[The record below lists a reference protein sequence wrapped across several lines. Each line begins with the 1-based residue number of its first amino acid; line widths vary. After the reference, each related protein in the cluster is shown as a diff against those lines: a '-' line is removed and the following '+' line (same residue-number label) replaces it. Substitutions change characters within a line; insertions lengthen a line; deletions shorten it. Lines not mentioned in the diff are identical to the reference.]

1 MKEAEAPAGGSQI
14 LRSWELEAEIRLL
27 TFSWPQALRLY
38 SWLPPLIK
46 KLEAQGRL
54 CPSPIA
60 DVTPFP
66 GPEGSGARLC
76 LLPHDSHLLCAPG
89 DESQVAGTALQLLL
103 VPTCARLPQG
113 NCEPAPVGPRDRD
126 TMETRPPFGR
136 SGARDM
142 FVPTSGWSP
151 RGSFCLEPGCTCPR
165 HQLWF
170 SQGGR

>member
-1 MKEAEAPAGGSQI
+1 MKEAGVSAGGSQM

-46 KLEAQGRL
+46 KLETQGRL

-66 GPEGSGARLC
+66 GPEGSGAKFC
-76 LLPHDSHLLCAPG
+76 LLP
-89 DESQVAGTALQLLL
+89 ESQVAGTALQLLL

-113 NCEPAPVGPRDRD
+113 NCEPALVGPRDRD
-126 TMETRPPFGR
+126 TVETRPPFGR
-136 SGARDM
+136 SGATDM

-151 RGSFCLEPGCTCPR
+151 RGSFCLEPGSTCPR